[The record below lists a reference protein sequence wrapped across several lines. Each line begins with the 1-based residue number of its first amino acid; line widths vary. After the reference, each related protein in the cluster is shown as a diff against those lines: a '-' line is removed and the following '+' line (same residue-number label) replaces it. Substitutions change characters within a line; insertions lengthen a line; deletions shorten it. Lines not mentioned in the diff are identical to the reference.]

1 MEKRVPSLVSL
12 PTSPPRVLRVASKNS
27 SSCRLTAQGELNS
40 SVFRGSKLFTA
51 DLYNHRRFIMVFLVD
66 QPVAPKYSIVHL
78 LESAGEGAG
87 RNVLVNKVRLTTV
100 CLEEGSGK
108 GGMIQAI

>member
-1 MEKRVPSLVSL
+1 
-12 PTSPPRVLRVASKNS
+12 
-27 SSCRLTAQGELNS
+27 
-40 SVFRGSKLFTA
+40 
-51 DLYNHRRFIMVFLVD
+51 MVFLVD